1 MLILA
6 LCIGLMT
13 LFLAL
18 AVFGTASPGAA
29 EQRLQRISTGGD
41 GDEEARPSDP
51 ITVIEDDGSMRARVA
66 RILSLFAG
74 SGARGEDDEVYGS
87 VRQRLVEAGFRRSS
101 ALAVYM
107 GSRVVL
113 GATLSALSIL
123 ASWSMGRTPPLPV
136 IGMAAAIGYIAP
148 GLIVDRLRSTR
159 QAGIQ
164 RGLADAIDMMV
175 VCVEAGL
182 GLGPTLTRV
191 AKEFG
196 DSEPIIAEEFRVTV
210 AETQAGRGLMNALR
224 SMAKRT
230 GNQDL
235 NTLVALLIQTERFGT
250 PLAQTLRSQ
259 ADAMRYQRMQYAE
272 EQAQKAP
279 VKMMFPAGL
288 IFLAVL
294 LILAGPAA
302 ISIMRTLKG

>member
-6 LCIGLMT
+6 LCVGLMA

-18 AVFGTASPGAA
+18 ALFGSQAPGPA
-29 EQRLQRISTGGD
+29 EQRLQRIGSGEVDTK
-41 GDEEARPSDP
+41 PSEP
-51 ITVIEDDGSMRARVA
+51 ITVVEDDDSMRSRVA
-66 RILSLFAG
+66 RVLSLFAG
-74 SGARGEDDEVYGS
+74 SGARGEDDKVYGS

-101 ALAVYM
+101 ALGVYM

-113 GATLSALSIL
+113 GASLSALSIL
-123 ASWSMGRTPPLPV
+123 ASWSIGKTPPFLI
-136 IGMAAAIGYIAP
+136 IGMAAAVGYIAP
-148 GLIVDRLRSTR
+148 GIIVDRLRAIR
-159 QAGIQ
+159 QSAIQ

-182 GLGPTLTRV
+182 GLGPTLSRV

-196 DSEPIIAEEFRVTV
+196 DAEPIIADEFRITV
-210 AETQAGRGLMNALR
+210 AETQAGRGLMNSLR

-230 GNQDL
+230 GNQEL

-250 PLAQTLRSQ
+250 PLSQTLRSQ
-259 ADAMRYQRMQYAE
+259 ADAMRFQRMQYAE

-294 LILAGPAA
+294 LILGGPAA
-302 ISIMRTLKG
+302 ISIMRTFEQ